1 MRAIN
6 QSDLA
11 SFLVIA
17 RQASFRRA
25 ADELGVTPSAL
36 SHTIRNLEERLGLRL
51 FNRTTRSVAL
61 TEAGQRLFDRLQP
74 AFRDIDDALDD
85 LNTLRGRPVGSLRLN
100 ASRVSA
106 QMLLLPFV
114 TEFLRANP
122 EVKVEIVV
130 DDGFVDMVSGGFDA
144 GIRFGESVA
153 KDMIAVPIGPRQR
166 SAVVASPTF
175 FERHS
180 KPLVPN
186 DLTALPC
193 IRYRFASGRYYAW
206 EFEKDD
212 TELAVEVDGPLTLGD
227 QVLMVDAALQDVGLA
242 YVFEAQA
249 ADHLAAGRLVR
260 VLEDWCPPYPG
271 LHIYY
276 PSRRQVPAP
285 LRAFLDHIRKP

>member
-1 MRAIN
+1 MN
-6 QSDLA
+6 NVKPTDLS
-11 SFLVIA
+11 SFLVVA

-36 SHTIRNLEERLGLRL
+36 SHTIRNIEERLGLRL
-51 FNRTTRSVAL
+51 LNRTTRSVAL

-85 LNTLRGRPVGSLRLN
+85 LNALRGRPVGSLRLN
-100 ASRVSA
+100 ASRISA
-106 QMLLLPFV
+106 QLLLLPVV
-114 TEFLRANP
+114 TEFLRENP
-122 EVKVEIVV
+122 EVQVEIVV

-166 SAVVASPTF
+166 SAVIASPAF
-175 FERHS
+175 FEKYP
-180 KPLVPN
+180 KPQVPG
-186 DLTALPC
+186 DLIALPC

-206 EFEKDD
+206 EFEKDEA
-212 TELAVEVDGPLTLGD
+212 ELAVEVDGPLTLGD
-227 QVLMVDAALQDVGLA
+227 QILMVDAALQDVGLA
-242 YVFEAQA
+242 YVFEAQVA
-249 ADHLAAGRLVR
+249 GHIAAGRLVR

-276 PSRRQVPAP
+276 PSRRQMPAP
-285 LRAFLDHIRKP
+285 LRAFLDHIRKS